1 MKAFLEKFKTVND
14 SFEVTL
20 CENGYIVNISGR
32 TDADDWINKKIVC
45 TTLEELFDLITD
57 IDLMDTQ

>member
-1 MKAFLEKFKTVND
+1 MKVFLEKFKTVND
-14 SFEVTL
+14 SFEITL

-32 TDADDWINKKIVC
+32 TDTDDWVNKKIVC

>member
-1 MKAFLEKFKTVND
+1 MKVFLEKFKTVND

-32 TDADDWINKKIVC
+32 TDTDDWVNKKIVC
-45 TTLEELFDLITD
+45 TTLEDLFDLITD

>member
-1 MKAFLEKFKTVND
+1 MKVFLEKFKTVND
-14 SFEVTL
+14 SFEITL

-32 TDADDWINKKIVC
+32 TDTDDWVNKKIVC
-45 TTLEELFDLITD
+45 TTLEDLFDLITD

>member
-1 MKAFLEKFKTVND
+1 MKVFLEKFKTVND

-32 TDADDWINKKIVC
+32 TDTDDWVNKKIVC

>member
-1 MKAFLEKFKTVND
+1 MKVFLEKFKTVND

-32 TDADDWINKKIVC
+32 TDTDDWVNKKIVC
-45 TTLEELFDLITD
+45 TTLEDLFELITD

>member
-1 MKAFLEKFKTVND
+1 MKVFLEKFKTVND

-45 TTLEELFDLITD
+45 TTLEELFVLITTV
-57 IDLMDTQ
+57 DLMDTQ